1 MGPEVLMH
9 RKFVLFVC
17 NRLAGALLLCLLAA
31 AGLRAQ
37 SADQYALLRK
47 PTISKT
53 QIAFSYG
60 GDLWIV
66 ERSGGEARRLT
77 SDIGI
82 EIDPIFS
89 PDGTLIAFT
98 GEYDGKATEATTLKS
113 AKGMQYQACPGF
125 LLCDIKYLTLRMTLL

>member
-1 MGPEVLMH
+1 MGPEVLMR
-9 RKFVLFVC
+9 RKFAMLVC

-60 GDLWIV
+60 GGFWV
-66 ERSGGEARRLT
+66 VGPSPARTPPPPTHHLILVTLT
-77 SDIGI
+77 
-82 EIDPIFS
+82 FS
-89 PDGTLIAFT
+89 PPVHFSPLP
-98 GEYDGKATEATTLKS
+98 S
-113 AKGMQYQACPGF
+113 Q
-125 LLCDIKYLTLRMTLL
+125 

>member
-1 MGPEVLMH
+1 MGPEVLMR
-9 RKFVLFVC
+9 RKFAMLVC

-47 PTISKT
+47 PTISRT

-66 ERSGGEARRLT
+66 GRSGGGGHRLARRNGV
-77 SDIGI
+77 GI
-82 EIDPIFS
+82 RPVFL
-89 PDGTLIAFT
+89 PHWKFIAFSR
-98 GEYDGKATEATTLKS
+98 GYYG
-113 AKGMQYQACPGF
+113 
-125 LLCDIKYLTLRMTLL
+125 